1 MVVGE
6 GKKKK
11 NGMVSVQDS
20 AVLNNV
26 SCPVG
31 EEW

>member
-11 NGMVSVQDS
+11 NGMVSVQYS
-20 AVLNNV
+20 ALLNNV
-26 SCPVG
+26 SNHMD
-31 EEW
+31 

>member
-11 NGMVSVQDS
+11 NGMVFVQGS
-20 AVLNNV
+20 ALLNNV
-26 SCPVG
+26 LSPMS
-31 EEW
+31 